1 MAEHEAEYHHGDM
14 DVSEQANTYAVFGE
28 ITKWSS
34 LVIGVMVLVL
44 TIWFCTDLGFFA
56 GLIPGIV
63 LFALGVIFLRR
74 GPSESH

>member
-1 MAEHEAEYHHGDM
+1 MAEHEAEYHRGDM
-14 DVSEQANTYAVFGE
+14 DVSEQTRTYEVFGE
-28 ITKWSS
+28 LSKWSS
-34 LVIGVMVLVL
+34 LVIGVLVLTL
-44 TIWFCTDLGFFA
+44 TIWFCTDLGFLG